1 MSERS
6 YTQRKSDYFAKITT
20 LVDQYPNLLV
30 VGADNVGSNQMQ
42 QIRRALRGKAIL
54 LMGKNTM
61 MRRAL
66 RTATEA
72 KPELE
77 ALIDVIK
84 KNIGLVFVLPSSSMA
99 EVKGL
104 ILANKVEAQAKAGA
118 IAPCDVIVPAGP
130 TGLEPTQT
138 AFLQALNIAT
148 RIQKG
153 QIEIINDFHLIH
165 EGQKVGNSEAT
176 LLQKLNLKP
185 FHYGLTVLH
194 VYEDG
199 FIYSPKVLEISDDE
213 ILKQFS
219 TGVQY
224 LAAIS
229 LATGYATLASVPH
242 SLANGYA
249 SLVAVALETDYVFK
263 QAAAIRAR
271 FDNPE
276 AFAAAAPVAAA
287 AAPAAAPA
295 AAAKAAE
302 PSESEDE
309 DMGGGGLFGGDDDW

>member
-1 MSERS
+1 MEQRTYS
-6 YTQRKSDYFAKITT
+6 QRKNEYFTKIVR
-20 LVDQYPNLLV
+20 LVDEYPNLLV

-61 MRRAL
+61 MRTAL
-66 RTATEA
+66 RAHA
-72 KPELE
+72 VKKPELE
-77 ALIDVIK
+77 SLISIIR
-84 KNIGLVFVLPSSSMA
+84 KNIGLVFVLPGSTMV
-99 EVKGL
+99 EVRKL

-118 IAPCDVIVPAGP
+118 IAPCDVIIQAGA

-185 FHYGLTVLH
+185 FHYGLSVIH
-194 VYEDG
+194 AYESGFVYN
-199 FIYSPKVLEISDDE
+199 PKALEVTDE
-213 ILKQFS
+213 EIIERFS
-219 TGVQY
+219 LGVQF
-224 LAAIS
+224 LSAIS
-229 LATGYATLASVPH
+229 LETGYATFASVPH
-242 SLANGYA
+242 SLTNGYT
-249 SLVAVALETDYVFK
+249 SLVAIALETDYIFK
-263 QAAAIRAR
+263 QAAPIRAR

-276 AFAAAAPVAAA
+276 AFAAAAPAA
-287 AAPAAAPA
+287 AAPVEAAAPA
-295 AAAKAAE
+295 KAEKAAE
-302 PSESEDE
+302 PESSED
-309 DMGGGGLFGGDDDW
+309 DMGPGGMFGDDDW